1 MTIISKEDCA
11 AAVEA
16 CACFNFRKASRAVTQ
31 LYNNALQ
38 PSGLRSTQFVLLA
51 VVHTEEPVALPRL
64 AKELVLERST
74 LTRNLKPLERA
85 GLVKVVRG
93 AGRQGTVVRLTAK
106 GRRTLSSA
114 VPLWEKAQ
122 AAFVQALGGGRWET
136 LRKSLAAAVRAP

>member
-1 MTIISKEDCA
+1 MSIISKEDCA

-64 AKELVLERST
+64 AKELVLERRA
-74 LTRNLKPLERA
+74 LPPNPQPLERL
-85 GLVKVVRG
+85 GLLKVTRG
-93 AGRQGTVVRLTAK
+93 QGRQGTVVRLTAK
-106 GRRTLSSA
+106 GRRTLSAA

-122 AAFVQALGGGRWET
+122 QTFVEALGVRWDT
-136 LRKSLAAAVRAP
+136 LRKGLSAAVRTH